1 MGEETNTPSYI
12 YKAAVVNENQALDF
26 LWMGNG
32 ESSSRETTDGVADED
47 CRWKIEVVI
56 MSLRM
61 SVNRVAADCWFAGRQ
76 DLPCQA
82 SRRQWFGSEVRAAG

>member
-1 MGEETNTPSYI
+1 VGEETNTPSYI

-47 CRWKIEVVI
+47 CRWKIEGGDDVFEDVGKESCCWLLVYWTTGLAMPGPADGNGLVVK
-56 MSLRM
+56 
-61 SVNRVAADCWFAGRQ
+61 
-76 DLPCQA
+76 
-82 SRRQWFGSEVRAAG
+82 